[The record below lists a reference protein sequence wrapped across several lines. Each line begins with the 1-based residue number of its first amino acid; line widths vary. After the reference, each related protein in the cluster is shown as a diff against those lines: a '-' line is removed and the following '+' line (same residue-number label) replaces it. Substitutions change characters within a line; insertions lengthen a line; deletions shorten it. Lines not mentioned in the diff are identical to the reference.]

1 VSPTL
6 DAALRSWPF
15 DPWLLAALLLT
26 AGVYLRGWQK
36 SAMLSRPGE
45 GGSEWRIGRGRE
57 SMPPRRG
64 RWHAGHLAAFLGG
77 LAAIYLALASPIEP
91 FADLLLQVHMV
102 QHMLLMMVAPPLL
115 WLGAPLFPML
125 RGLPRPVRVFWVAP
139 LLSAPPLRRLFGRL
153 THPLTALVLFVPV
166 TWIWHTPS
174 VYDLALR
181 SRAWHYLEH
190 VCFLV
195 AALLFW
201 YPVVRPYPARPR
213 WSAWL
218 LLPCLLLADLSN
230 TALAALLTFSDKV
243 LYPYY
248 AEVPRLAGLSPL
260 DDQAAAGVIMWVP
273 GSAAFLLPLFAI
285 GVQLLSGQNKGRGAR
300 GERREGREIA
310 PAFAQRPSP
319 RHPLP
324 LISLAPRPS
333 PLAPRFD
340 LLRLPLLGHFLKWRH
355 ARLCLQIPLLL
366 LAVAVIYDGL
376 RGPDVGAMNLA
387 GVLPWIHWR
396 GLVIL
401 GPLVAGNV
409 FCMGCPFL
417 LPRTIARRFLPAGWN
432 WPRRLRSKWLSV
444 LLIVAFLWAYEV
456 LALWD
461 RPRWTAFLALGYFF
475 AAFVIDGLFRGA
487 SFCKYLCPIGQF
499 NFVQSLV
506 SPLEVKARDSAVC
519 ASCHTKDCIRGR
531 DGIPGCELHLL
542 LPRKAGNMDCTVC
555 LDCVHACPHDNV
567 GLIAAPPGA
576 QLWNDRPRSGIGRF
590 SRRPDIAALVVV
602 LVFGAFANAAGM
614 VGPVAEGQ
622 ERLAGLVGFRSPVVA
637 TTAFYLLALV
647 VLPLLAVGGAAAL
660 SRRWG
665 HRVGASSPH
674 VGAWSPRVGACSPD
688 HAPTLPEAA
697 TRYAYALVPLGFGM
711 WLAHY
716 CFHFL
721 TSYAAAVPVAQRFA
735 AEVGLTSLGEPA
747 WSYACCLPMTP
758 WLLPLEL
765 LFLDVGLLLSLYTA
779 YRLAPTLKALA
790 PWALLLVLLFAAG
803 VWILFQPMQM
813 RGVFEG

>member
-1 VSPTL
+1 
-6 DAALRSWPF
+6 
-15 DPWLLAALLLT
+15 
-26 AGVYLRGWQK
+26 
-36 SAMLSRPGE
+36 
-45 GGSEWRIGRGRE
+45 
-57 SMPPRRG
+57 MPPRRG
-64 RWHAGHLAAFLGG
+64 RWHGGRPAAFLGG

-91 FADLLLQVHMV
+91 FADLLLSVHMV
-102 QHMLLMMVAPPLL
+102 QHLLLMMVAPPLL
-115 WLGAPLFPML
+115 WLGAPLFPLL
-125 RGLPRPVRVFWVAP
+125 RGLPRPIRVFWVAP
-139 LLSAPPLRRLFGRL
+139 LLSAPPLRRLFSRL
-153 THPLTALVLFVPV
+153 THPLTALVLFVAAAWV
-166 TWIWHTPS
+166 WHAPP

-181 SRAWHYLEH
+181 SSAWHYLEH
-190 VCFLV
+190 ACFLGT
-195 AALLFW
+195 ALLFW

-218 LLPCLLLADLSN
+218 LLPCLFLADLSN
-230 TALAALLTFSDKV
+230 TALAALLTFSDRL

-248 AEVPRLAGLSPL
+248 GEVPRLAGLSPL

-273 GSAAFLLPLFAI
+273 GSAAFLLPLFGI
-285 GVQLLSGQNKGRGAR
+285 GVQLLTGQGSGVRSQGSEVRGQESGVR
-300 GERREGREIA
+300 GDRSR
-310 PAFAQRPSP
+310 
-319 RHPLP
+319 PLP
-324 LISLAPRPS
+324 RRISL
-333 PLAPRFD
+333 PLAGSSLTPDPRLLTPGFD
-340 LLRLPLLGHFLKWRH
+340 LLRLPLLGRFLKWRH

-376 RGPDVGAMNLA
+376 RGPQVGAMNLA

-396 GLVIL
+396 GLAIVGL
-401 GPLVAGNV
+401 LVAGNV

-417 LPRTIARRFLPAGWN
+417 LPRTLARRVLPAGWS
-432 WPRRLRSKWLSV
+432 WPRGLRSKWLAV
-444 LLIVAFLWAYEV
+444 LLIVAFLWAYEA

-461 RPRWTAFLALGYFF
+461 RPWWTACLALSYFV

-519 ASCHTKDCIRGR
+519 ASCRTKDCIRGR
-531 DGIPGCELHLL
+531 PPHPTLSPLLGGEGRVRGGIPGCELHLF
-542 LPRKAGNMDCTVC
+542 LPRKAGNMDCTAC

-567 GLIAAPPGA
+567 GLIAVPPGA
-576 QLWNDRPRSGIGRF
+576 ELWNDRPRSSVGRF
-590 SRRPDIAALVVV
+590 GRRPDIAALVIV

-614 VGPVAEGQ
+614 VSPVAEWP
-622 ERLAGLVGFRSPVVA
+622 ERLAGLVGVPSPLVA
-637 TTAFYLLALV
+637 TTAFYLLAVV

-665 HRVGASSPH
+665 HGIGARSSRVGA
-674 VGAWSPRVGACSPD
+674 WSPD
-688 HAPTLPEAA
+688 HAPTLVEVA

-721 TSYAAAVPVAQRFA
+721 TTYDTAVPVAQRFA
-735 AEVGLTSLGEPA
+735 ADVGLMSLGDPTWA
-747 WSYACCLPMTP
+747 FACCRPVTP

-765 LFLDVGLLLSLYTA
+765 LFLDVGLLMSLYGG

-790 PWALLLVLLFAAG
+790 PWALLMVLLFAAG